1 MHDIESLHIY
11 GGYTAIMG
19 RNEEKHL
26 LCVLKEMSSQA
37 KDYEMLLKGNLQCF
51 RISARIK

>member
-26 LCVLKEMSSQA
+26 LCVLKEVSSQA

-51 RISARIK
+51 RISALIK